1 MTIGKK
7 NRDALEFLN
16 EIIGEPRTLGNV
28 LESLRLSDEETQ
40 ISYSKKLGISQAH
53 LSQIE
58 KGLKTVSAERAR
70 KFAKILGYSEV
81 TFVQLAIQD
90 ELNRLG
96 IKMKV
101 HLEAG

>member
-1 MTIGKK
+1 MTIAKK

-16 EIIGEPRTLGNV
+16 RVVGAPISLGGA
-28 LESLRLSDEETQ
+28 LETLRLCDEQTQ
-40 ISYSKKLGISQAH
+40 VQYSKKLGISQTH

-58 KGLKTVSAERAR
+58 KGVKTVSPERAQR
-70 KFAKILGYSEV
+70 FAKKLGYSEAV
-81 TFVQLAIQD
+81 FIQLALQD

-101 HLEAG
+101 QLQAS